1 MLAIVVVKHEE
12 PTDPNGR
19 MPFPEAQV
27 ARQPLKLLGDQK
39 GIELGDIFEDLYGR
53 HLSPR
58 GGVQA
63 KQSGDVQAARTP
75 VDLQIQ
81 DDLDEPCH
89 TGRPISGLFQSLTTP
104 DDDYR

>member
-63 KQSGDVQAARTP
+63 KQSGDVQAARTS
-75 VDLQIQ
+75 VDVHIMLR
-81 DDLDEPCH
+81 LSVSNSMPCAWAK
-89 TGRPISGLFQSLTTP
+89 RLRVRSLLS
-104 DDDYR
+104 D